1 VLPDIVLNHYI
12 VEAGKKQIAKV
23 FFFKKKSTF
32 ATALAIVG

>member
-23 FFFKKKSTF
+23 IFFLKKKVP
-32 ATALAIVG
+32 LQLPWQ